1 MQYWAW
7 AIFITF
13 IVMTAFVVVNL
24 LIAVICDALQ
34 ILRTA
39 EEAMVEKLHGSYVE
53 EDYANQGIE
62 IDQNG
67 EIVEGSSQMGD
78 VNGGGNQEV
87 MSKEERVRTRVN
99 EMEHMLEEM
108 MTSQQTMARTIEYLS
123 LALYSD
129 RKRPSDSLGSISES
143 ELAIDLS
150 DRDDR
155 GNPQ

>member
-1 MQYWAW
+1 
-7 AIFITF
+7 
-13 IVMTAFVVVNL
+13 
-24 LIAVICDALQ
+24 
-34 ILRTA
+34 
-39 EEAMVEKLHGSYVE
+39 MVEKLHGSYVE
-53 EDYANQGIE
+53 ESDYANQGIE

-67 EIVEGSSQMGD
+67 EIVEGSSSQTGD

-143 ELAIDLS
+143 ELAMDLS

>member
-13 IVMTAFVVVNL
+13 IVMSAFVVVNL

-67 EIVEGSSQMGD
+67 GIVEGSSQIGD
-78 VNGGGNQEV
+78 TNGQEV

-143 ELAIDLS
+143 ELAMDLS

>member
-1 MQYWAW
+1 MS
-7 AIFITF
+7 
-13 IVMTAFVVVNL
+13 AFVVVNL

-53 EDYANQGIE
+53 EEDYANQECIE

-67 EIVEGSSQMGD
+67 EIVEGSSSQIGD
-78 VNGGGNQEV
+78 VNGQEV

-99 EMEHMLEEM
+99 EMEAMLEEM
-108 MTSQQTMARTIEYLS
+108 MSSQQTMARTIEYLS

-143 ELAIDLS
+143 ELAMDLS

>member
-1 MQYWAW
+1 MS
-7 AIFITF
+7 
-13 IVMTAFVVVNL
+13 AFVVVNL

-53 EDYANQGIE
+53 ESDYANQGIE

-67 EIVEGSSQMGD
+67 EIVEGSPQMGD
-78 VNGGGNQEV
+78 VNGGDNQEV

-99 EMEHMLEEM
+99 EMEAMLEEM
-108 MTSQQTMARTIEYLS
+108 MSSQQTMARTIEYLS

-143 ELAIDLS
+143 ELAMDLS

>member
-1 MQYWAW
+1 MS
-7 AIFITF
+7 
-13 IVMTAFVVVNL
+13 AFVVVNL

-53 EDYANQGIE
+53 EEDYANQGIE

-78 VNGGGNQEV
+78 INGQEV

-99 EMEHMLEEM
+99 EMEAMLEEM
-108 MTSQQTMARTIEYLS
+108 MSSQQTMARTIEYLS

-143 ELAIDLS
+143 ELAMDLS

>member
-1 MQYWAW
+1 
-7 AIFITF
+7 
-13 IVMTAFVVVNL
+13 
-24 LIAVICDALQ
+24 
-34 ILRTA
+34 
-39 EEAMVEKLHGSYVE
+39 MVEKLHGSYVEE

-67 EIVEGSSQMGD
+67 EIVEGSPQMGD
-78 VNGGGNQEV
+78 VNGGDNQEV

-99 EMEHMLEEM
+99 EMEAMLEEM
-108 MTSQQTMARTIEYLS
+108 MSSQQTMARTIEYLS

-129 RKRPSDSLGSISES
+129 RKRLSDSLGSISES
-143 ELAIDLS
+143 ELAMDLS